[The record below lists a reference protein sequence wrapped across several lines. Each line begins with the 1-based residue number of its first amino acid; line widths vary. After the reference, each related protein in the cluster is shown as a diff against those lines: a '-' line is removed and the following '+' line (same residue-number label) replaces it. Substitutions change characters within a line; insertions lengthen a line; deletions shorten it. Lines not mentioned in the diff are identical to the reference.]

1 MADPRIV
8 DLEKPKEGSDNLY
21 PTTTYGE
28 GTARRASISDAVFGE
43 ITEDG
48 PNYRAVR
55 QTEETSERYT
65 NSRRSAGKERLCLC

>member
-1 MADPRIV
+1 MSDPRIV
-8 DLEKPKEGSDNLY
+8 DLEKPKEGSDTLH

-55 QTEETSERYT
+55 STEEMSKTYT
-65 NSRRSAGKERLCLC
+65 DNRRLAGRERLCLC